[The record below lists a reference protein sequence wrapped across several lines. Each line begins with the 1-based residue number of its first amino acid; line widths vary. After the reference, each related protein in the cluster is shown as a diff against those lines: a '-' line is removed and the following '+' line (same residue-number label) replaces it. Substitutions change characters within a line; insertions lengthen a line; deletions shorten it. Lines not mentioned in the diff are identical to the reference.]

1 VIHQKRTCTSLKLCT
16 HKAMYKKQGVFNDD
30 DDDDD
35 LEGGSQGKRE
45 REAAARAKAEKE
57 PSAPTASRPNQLKG
71 CACTDPSMQVGALL
85 LLLPRHCTLHPPSM
99 QPVTPRCSGP
109 HPLTTDPCAF
119 GSR

>member
-1 VIHQKRTCTSLKLCT
+1 MIHQKRTCTSLKLCT

-57 PSAPTASRPNQLKG
+57 PSVPTASRPNQLKG
-71 CACTDPSMQVGALL
+71 CACTDPSMQVGVLL
-85 LLLPRHCTLHPPSM
+85 LLLPPCSPSLRDS
-99 QPVTPRCSGP
+99 QASP